1 MKGYVYVMSNPSMP
15 GLLKIGFSSKDPKE
29 RAAEL
34 SKDTGVPKP
43 FVVEYEAHVEN
54 PKGYEQSVHKRL
66 QQKRYGK
73 EFFECSVEEAVIAI
87 KNEVGSGLIYEE
99 YHKAKREQIEES
111 KKSDKEERAAL
122 EKQILMD
129 EKRNVKTTGIQKL
142 ALKNPEG
149 ANYLKFIILI
159 FGFVLTSGAG
169 AALAEL
175 IGIPWGV
182 GSVVGLVGGMYWLV
196 KLIDKFL
203 PEPPLTPAEKEWLK
217 ETAKKNAPPSTKNGA
232 RNPWLRK

>member
-1 MKGYVYVMSNPSMP
+1 MP

-111 KKSDKEERAAL
+111 IKSDKEERAAL